1 MLRDVSQRIRIAR
14 TQSRRSRQFGRWL
27 LHVSDFGH
35 QHFARQR
42 EVDGPGW
49 IARGDLQRAGD
60 DFAHLLRPAQLVVP
74 LHEVANDAVL
84 VELFL
89 QPVNVGVAS
98 AALTGVGR
106 VRSAPGSD
114 QDRRTSS
121 LRVMQHPAEVLRA
134 DVHVHQHGLWPAG
147 RLVIAVRRRQRD
159 ELEQTEHRAWNWF
172 AELFEF
178 RERFLDRNRVGARVH
193 EQALDAVRDQRTH
206 VGFGRFSRSRLEQM
220 AKPCRGRVVILLPWR
235 VRLWPDTTSRRET

>member
-1 MLRDVSQRIRIAR
+1 MRPVVDVQHDGPLAANEMLRDVSQRIRIAR
-14 TQSRRSRQFGRWL
+14 TQARREPSDRGL
-27 LHVSDFGH
+27 GCLHVADFGH

-60 DFAHLLRPAQLVVP
+60 DLAHLLRPPQLVVP

-89 QPVNVGVAS
+89 QPVNVGVAG

-106 VRSAPGSD
+106 VRRAPRGN
-114 QDRRTSS
+114 QDRCTSP

-134 DVHVHQHGLWPAG
+134 DVDVHEHGLGLP
-147 RLVIAVRRRQRD
+147 V
-159 ELEQTEHRAWNWF
+159 AW
-172 AELFEF
+172 
-178 RERFLDRNRVGARVH
+178 
-193 EQALDAVRDQRTH
+193 
-206 VGFGRFSRSRLEQM
+206 
-220 AKPCRGRVVILLPWR
+220 
-235 VRLWPDTTSRRET
+235 